1 MKEIYYSY
9 NNEALASCVLL
20 LVIQQ
25 TKEIDY
31 ARLCLILP
39 FLFDNRF
46 VNLMEISEQT
56 KLEQLIQEKPILLS
70 AFNKR
75 YLNLM
80 PVTINSLMLLKKSGQ
95 INFDKKF
102 SSRSK
107 LNFNGVDLGERF
119 KKIKNVLSSFLALIQ
134 EYSTSDLYQTLKV
147 QL

>member
-107 LNFNGVDLGERF
+107 LNFNDVDLGERF
-119 KKIKNVLSSFLALIQ
+119 KKIKNVLPSFLALIQ